1 MKKLMIGAD
10 HAGFELKAAIIRQL
24 EALDQEVHDFGT
36 YTAESVDY
44 PDFAHPVADA
54 VEAQDT
60 LGFLVCGSGNGV
72 CMTANKH
79 AGIRAALCW
88 TVELAAL
95 ARQHNNANILCI
107 PARFVDQNLA
117 LEMVT
122 TFLNTPFEGGRH
134 KTRTDKIAC

>member
-24 EALDQEVHDFGT
+24 EALDQQVHDFGA
-36 YTAESVDY
+36 YSAESVDY
-44 PDFAHPVADA
+44 PDFAHPVAEA
-54 VEAQDT
+54 VVADDT

-107 PARFVDQNLA
+107 PARFVDQTLA
-117 LEMVT
+117 LEMVK

-134 KTRTDKIAC
+134 KTRVDKIAC